1 MPLTD
6 WVNVHAMANAS
17 DGQLLYR
24 FARLG
29 EQQAFSVLMKRHG
42 SLVWGVCRRL
52 LMRHHDAED
61 AFQATF
67 IVLARKAATLR
78 QPEQLAAWL
87 HGVAQRTAWQIS
99 RQQKLGHAM
108 EPLLDIPVADSQLAT
123 WKECRQIID
132 QAVSKLPASL
142 RIVFLLSQYEEQ
154 TTLAIARKLGVPEGT
169 VVSRLHRARKLLQGC
184 LNRHGITSV
193 AGAVTICWGLS
204 LPESLAAASLKTM
217 FTAVPSLLVVG
228 LAQGVLSTMFWTKFA
243 AVSAIALTLGVAGT
257 GTVTLLA
264 QGSSGKKSA
273 TSSIQDAQSGRQD
286 RIKQL
291 ESQLLE
297 ARDREAMLREELV
310 AMKNRVEEV
319 QMRLEAE
326 VQKERKLQDF
336 LGDKMVA
343 QEKEQLAQREKTN
356 LREKMIAQ
364 ERERQAE
371 HDKASLRDKMELE
384 KRKAM
389 RLRDYSEASELL
401 ASEIS
406 ELRKRMMEHERVMDE
421 MMNRQ
426 AAIDIAREK
435 TDVLKLSIEKVRA
448 QLGDKHEKVQQLT
461 SEYEKNR
468 AEMQELLK
476 QKIRMPA
483 NDDRELLQS
492 QLKLREKLLLEVDEK
507 LLRSKLKLD

>member
-1 MPLTD
+1 MVKRLAMPLTD

-52 LMRHHDAED
+52 LIRHHDAED

-99 RQQKLGHAM
+99 RQQKLSHAM
-108 EPLLDIPVADSQLAT
+108 EPLLDIPVADAQLAT

-184 LNRHGITSV
+184 LNRHGITSA

-243 AVSAIALTLGVAGT
+243 AVSAIALSLGVAGT

-297 ARDREAMLREELV
+297 ARDRELTLRAELDS
-310 AMKNRVEEV
+310 MKKRVEDV
-319 QMRLEAE
+319 QMRLESE
-326 VQKERKLQDF
+326 VQKERKLQAF
-336 LGDKMVA
+336 LSDKMVA
-343 QEKEQLAQREKTN
+343 QEKEQLAD
-356 LREKMIAQ
+356 REKMI
-364 ERERQAE
+364 
-371 HDKASLRDKMELE
+371 LRDKMELE
-384 KRKAM
+384 KRRAM
-389 RLRDYSEASELL
+389 RLKDYTEARELL